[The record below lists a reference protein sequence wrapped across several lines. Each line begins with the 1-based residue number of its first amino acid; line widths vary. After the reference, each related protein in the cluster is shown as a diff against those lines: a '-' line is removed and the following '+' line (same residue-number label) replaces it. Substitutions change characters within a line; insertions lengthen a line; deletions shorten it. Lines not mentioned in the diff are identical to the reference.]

1 MLLLRS
7 HKTHSLEVQKVM
19 EQVFFKIKIHHKLM
33 KLVWW
38 IISKDWWYF
47 KRRKKRVFKETGA
60 SIWWIFPLFFHKI
73 ARIYKQFFTHHVFS
87 YSFICLATWCVIDDI
102 HTLKRLLE
110 NKKNKSSFRQWQ
122 KKKVEWRNFFWDIS
136 CVITYIIIF
145 SYFIYVWL
153 RMKTQ
158 LRVQEEIFSIH
169 FCL

>member
-122 KKKVEWRNFFWDIS
+122 KKKS
-136 CVITYIIIF
+136 
-145 SYFIYVWL
+145 
-153 RMKTQ
+153 RMKKFLLGHIMCHNVYYYFFVFHICVT
-158 LRVQEEIFSIH
+158 ENENSIASTRRD
-169 FCL
+169 F